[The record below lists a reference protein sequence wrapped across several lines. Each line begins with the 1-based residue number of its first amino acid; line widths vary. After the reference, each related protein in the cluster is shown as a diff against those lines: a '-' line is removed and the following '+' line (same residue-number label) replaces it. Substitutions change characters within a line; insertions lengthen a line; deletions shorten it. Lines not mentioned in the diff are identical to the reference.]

1 MKDSNIYFPEHR
13 AMQEMMG
20 SVALAD
26 KMEEMIIHD
35 TFSDEDVAFITSR
48 EMFFLS
54 TIGSGGEP
62 TVSYKGGP
70 VGFVKIEENE
80 LIFPNYD
87 GNGMFLSIGNL
98 VKNPQVGLLF
108 INFETPHRLRVQGTA
123 VIDANPDLQLFPGA
137 QFLVRIKPNKIWVN
151 CTRYIPTFNKV
162 SESPYTP
169 DKCKTP
175 KLAEWKRIDAVYDS
189 LSASDKVLVDEQGLI
204 TIEEYGTMVSEN
216 KA

>member
-20 SVALAD
+20 TVALAD

-35 TFSDEDVAFITSR
+35 IFSDEDVVFITSR

-70 VGFVKIEENE
+70 IGFVKIEGNE

-87 GNGMFLSIGNL
+87 GNGMFLSVGNL

-108 INFETPHRLRVQGTA
+108 IDFEKPRRLRVQGTA
-123 VIDANPDLQLFPGA
+123 VIDANPDLQSFPDA
-137 QFLVRIKPNKIWVN
+137 EFLVRVKPSKIWVN
-151 CTRYIPTFNKV
+151 CTRYIPTFKKV

-189 LSASDKVLVDEQGLI
+189 LSESDKDAVKERGLI
-204 TIEEYGTMVSEN
+204 TIEEYSTMVDEN